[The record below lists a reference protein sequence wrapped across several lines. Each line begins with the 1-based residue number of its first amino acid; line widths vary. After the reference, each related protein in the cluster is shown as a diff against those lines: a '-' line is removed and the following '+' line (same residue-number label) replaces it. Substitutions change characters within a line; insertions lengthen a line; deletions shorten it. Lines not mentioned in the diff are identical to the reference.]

1 MKRYIQKLA
10 SALIL
15 LQGVFSCYGQIDSVV
30 IHTIDPN
37 EIKEKYVVHSMDSV
51 TTMRAIE
58 QVELQTF
65 VESLEQI
72 NDSCPMPVFGTYI
85 LDSLTFNYPQVCYH
99 MSASSLDF
107 LERPMDVVK
116 EDGALQ
122 ILLSRTTFLF
132 RQIEKFKLG
141 LTYFLRNK
149 DKQELPPVIYTP
161 DEITK
166 IYTQGV
172 PSERILKYFNDVAEE
187 ANKSFPVLAS
197 ENIRVD
203 GIFINNGYI
212 EYQYTVFENKEFNI
226 KLVQKN
232 GAAIKSAIID
242 GMLEEDSDMY
252 MFVTGCSVIDYG
264 INFRYFSYTKKKK
277 YFDVFISSDEVKE
290 IESRRQQY

>member
-30 IHTIDPN
+30 THTIDPN